1 MFSASM
7 SVTRTDSGHAAGK
20 ADWGSYG
27 LPLEGNADSSTRV
40 SSIARADAPTCR
52 LGESVA
58 EVAARLPESWDICV
72 VTNESRV
79 VFGVLGRS
87 ALRGANQSTVGSAMM
102 PGPSTI
108 RPSARIDDVRER
120 MRDQSLTWIIV
131 SRSDGTLFGVVRR
144 EDVGGI
150 E

>member
-1 MFSASM
+1 
-7 SVTRTDSGHAAGK
+7 V
-20 ADWGSYG
+20 
-27 LPLEGNADSSTRV
+27 L
-40 SSIARADAPTCR
+40 
-52 LGESVA
+52 
-58 EVAARLPESWDICV
+58 
-72 VTNESRV
+72 
-79 VFGVLGRS
+79 GVLGRS
-87 ALRGANQSTVGSAMM
+87 ALRGANQTIVESAMT

-120 MRDQSLTWIIV
+120 MRDQSLTRIIV